1 MLKSGCIRIII
12 ILLVFVF
19 LTSPLARDPI
29 VQAKMQAIDDEELA
43 MVEAEAGL
51 TVGLNLN
58 AYASATSASLGDSA
72 GEYLNLPSLNLFGN
86 GVNSQGF
93 TVSAGLNLDIGTSS
107 GRTYIYLSNIA
118 LPAGNFGLSLFSS
131 NVNIVESGG
140 NRTLGNVGIL
150 NVFIGRTVTTVNAT
164 AISPALA
171 NVTPAW
177 LRIGPH
183 ASGGG
188 LEGVGQL
195 GGYIDNIRIDA
206 GGGTPGGLSIRGT
219 YIYSATPGT
228 YYASGT
234 NPATWAQG
242 MQGNAWLGG
251 SFRTY
256 YLNGNLRPT
265 TSNVDTLLSMDIG
278 TNGSSLMKLSLPMAA
293 TIKIRAFSFDGI
305 TSFGPI
311 MLDNVIFYRQDLYL
325 RHL

>member
-1 MLKSGCIRIII
+1 M
-12 ILLVFVF
+12 LVFVF
-19 LTSPLARDPI
+19 LASPLAHDPV
-29 VQAKMQAIDDEELA
+29 VQAKMKVIDDEELA

-51 TVGLNLN
+51 TVGLNLT
-58 AYASATSASLGDSA
+58 AYASATTASLGDGA

-93 TVSAGLNLDIGTSS
+93 TVNAGNLGLDIGTSS
-107 GRTYIYLSNIA
+107 SRTWLYLSNIE

-131 NVNIVESGG
+131 NVNIIETGG

-150 NVFIGRTVTTVNAT
+150 DVFIGRNVTTVNAT

-171 NVTPAW
+171 NITPAW

-195 GGYIDNIRIDA
+195 GGYINNIRIDA
-206 GGGTPGGLSIRGT
+206 GGGTPGGLSILGT

-228 YYASGT
+228 SYTSQT
-234 NPATWAQG
+234 PTTWSPG
-242 MQGNAWLGG
+242 MQGNGLLGG

-256 YLNGNLRPT
+256 NLNGSLRPT
-265 TSNVDTLLSMDIG
+265 TSNVDTLLSLDIG
-278 TNGSSLMKLSLPMAA
+278 TNGGSLMKLSLPMAA

-311 MLDNVIFYRQDLYL
+311 MLDNVIFYRQDMYL
-325 RHL
+325 RNL

>member
-1 MLKSGCIRIII
+1 MMV
-12 ILLVFVF
+12 LV
-19 LTSPLARDPI
+19 LTPSVQDPV

-43 MVEAEAGL
+43 LVEAEAGL
-51 TVGLNLN
+51 TVGLNIT
-58 AYASATSASLGDSA
+58 AYSSATSASLGDSL
-72 GEYLNLPSLNLFGN
+72 GEYVNLPSLNLFGN

-93 TVSAGLNLDIGTSS
+93 TVSAALNLDIGTNS
-107 GRTYIYLSNIA
+107 GRPYVYLSNIA

-131 NVNIVESGG
+131 NVNVIEGSG

-150 NVFIGRTVTTVNAT
+150 DVFLGRTVTTVNAT

-171 NVTPAW
+171 NVTAAW

-188 LEGVGQL
+188 LEGVGEL
-195 GGYIDNIRIDA
+195 GGYINNIRIDA
-206 GGGTPGGLSIRGT
+206 GGGTPGGLSILGT
-219 YIYSATPGT
+219 YIYSAIPGT
-228 YYASGT
+228 TYTS
-234 NPATWAQG
+234 ATPTTWSPG
-242 MQGNAWLGG
+242 MQGNGLLGG

-265 TSNVDTLLSMDIG
+265 TSNVDTLLSLDIG

-311 MLDNVIFYRQDLYL
+311 MLDNVIFYRQDMYL
-325 RHL
+325 RNL